1 MKSKTRL
8 RRSWIAIASGLACA
22 LIVSACAPSGAS
34 ESTKDPSPTG
44 QETKTQ
50 ETSSA
55 AQESTSSEA
64 ESSESAAPAEPT
76 VIKVGFL
83 SPVTG
88 PIAAIGIEMKQGWEL
103 YWQEHGTTAGNF
115 VVETVYEDDGGNPD
129 TALSKAKRL
138 VEEEK
143 VDVVVGPLAANT
155 ALAVSDYLIQ
165 QGVPNFHPVTAADDI
180 TQRNANPLVIRVGA
194 MSGSQPNYVAGKW
207 AYDQGYRKA
216 ITLCSDYAFGWENC
230 GGFVRTFTEAGGEIV
245 GQLWNPLGTPDFS
258 PYATQ
263 IASSGADLAF
273 IGSSGGSDGVN
284 FLRAYEDFGLA
295 DQIDVLGNCC
305 LLDQSTLS
313 EMGEVAEGLKSVTY
327 YAEGMDTPSMRKF
340 HELYDGAYGGLP
352 SLYVANSYVTAGVF
366 SEALKT
372 IDGNEVD
379 PEGLVSAA
387 RAVNLEDTVF
397 GPRKIDEWN
406 QPVGNVYIT
415 KVQKR
420 DDGKYWNVVDETFTE
435 VGQFGDFDPDAIL
448 KSPPYDRTNTGQQ

>member
-1 MKSKTRL
+1 MTISNSKWK
-8 RRSWIAIASGLACA
+8 RSWIGITSGLALA
-22 LIVSACAPSGAS
+22 LIVSACAPGGAS
-34 ESTKDPSPTG
+34 EATKDATATESKTEETG
-44 QETKTQ
+44 SKT
-50 ETSSA
+50 EEATSSQA
-55 AQESTSSEA
+55 AGSET
-64 ESSESAAPAEPT
+64 AAPADPT

-103 YWQEHGTTAGNF
+103 YWKEHGTTAGNF

-180 TQRNANPLVIRVGA
+180 TQRNKNPLVIRVGA
-194 MSGSQPNYVAGKW
+194 MSGSQPNYVAGQW

-230 GGFVRTFTEAGGEIV
+230 GGFVRTFTAAGGEIV
-245 GQLWNPLGTPDFS
+245 NQLWNPLGTPDFS
-258 PYATQ
+258 SYATQ

-295 DQIDVLGNCC
+295 DTIDILGNCC

-313 EMGEVAEGLKSVTY
+313 EMGDVAEGLHSVTY
-327 YAEGMDTPSMRKF
+327 YAEGLDTPSMRTF

-366 SEALKT
+366 SEALTT
-372 IDGNEVD
+372 IEGNEID

-387 RAVNLEDTVF
+387 RSVNLEDTVF
-397 GPRKIDEWN
+397 GPRTIDEWN

-415 KVQKR
+415 KVEKR
-420 DDGKYWNVVDETFTE
+420 DDGKYWNVVEETFE
-435 VGQFGDFDPDAIL
+435 GVGQFWNFDPDEIL
-448 KSPPYDRTNTGQQ
+448 AGPPYDRTNTGQQ